1 MLFSWTR
8 IQGISKQMYSRRVHK
23 PHLLQIPLKHLKQML
38 AEPDLDSLKPIRDHP
53 SNEHV
58 EKIIS
63 ILWPEIMKS
72 LNVELGKYAVLSYR
86 IYPMEPRRIGGTLYE
101 IVVNVENYGKI
112 LVRAFNP
119 VLPSTEPSLIGVIRL
134 PGMTKNEKFPLL
146 NEFGFPQP
154 IDANVAKLVKCHSE
168 EIKKQMPITYRYFA
182 PISYCTQ
189 VVEGTNYSIKIQAD
203 EDKYI
208 CAVIYVPLPYTGGH
222 SMLVNVGEWKEP
234 LITGAYGDYR
244 KMDKEVEDMVVS
256 LRPGIEE
263 ACGLNHV
270 IFVPV
275 SYRTQVVAGINY
287 MVRIATEGIT
297 NLSVTIFKELP
308 CHGGKYYL
316 TGVTICQFL
325 SSHFDMH

>member
-1 MLFSWTR
+1 
-8 IQGISKQMYSRRVHK
+8 
-23 PHLLQIPLKHLKQML
+23 ML